1 MCIWRDM
8 TMTNL
13 CSSSD
18 HADHVDHV
26 DHVDHADHAELI
38 MLTTQYHSDHADHA
52 DHLDHSVNLQPFW
65 SSLCMATS
73 GATLTST
80 ATNLTADGP

>member
-1 MCIWRDM
+1 MCIWRD
-8 TMTNL
+8 MTNL

-18 HADHVDHV
+18 HA

-73 GATLTST
+73 GATST
-80 ATNLTADGP
+80 WMVTDPTVGGR